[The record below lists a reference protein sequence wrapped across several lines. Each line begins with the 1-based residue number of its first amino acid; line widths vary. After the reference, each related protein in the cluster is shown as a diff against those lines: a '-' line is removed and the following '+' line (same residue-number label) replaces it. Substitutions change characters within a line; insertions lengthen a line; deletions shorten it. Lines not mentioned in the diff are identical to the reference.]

1 MISRYFIVEGESDK
15 VILERLFQ
23 NGWFSNDT
31 RVIVT
36 GGYSAALSAIQTL
49 FTLTSSPIYFF
60 FDTDTKS
67 SDESEDKEQFIRGY
81 LKPLFN
87 NELFLFPI
95 FPETEILFF
104 YNKKLLE
111 KMVNKSIS
119 DELWQQG
126 QQHPKKILL
135 QLIDAQNYLEFLKK
149 TLSDDFLLEL
159 SEVPEIQSFRKK
171 FLDDVLINR
180 L

>member
-15 VILERLFQ
+15 IILERLLQ
-23 NGWFSNDT
+23 NAWFRDDT

-49 FTLTSSPIYFF
+49 FTLTNRPIYFF

-67 SDESEDKEQFIRGY
+67 SDEAEEKEQFIHGY

-87 NELFLFPI
+87 NEFFLFP
-95 FPETEILFF
+95 FSPETEILFF

-111 KMVNKSIS
+111 KMLNKPIS

-126 QQHPKKILL
+126 QQHPKKTLL
-135 QLIDAQNYLEFLKK
+135 PLIDAQNYLEFLKK

-159 SEVPEIQSFRKK
+159 SEVPEIQDFRRK
-171 FLDDVLINR
+171 FTSILLKDL
-180 L
+180 